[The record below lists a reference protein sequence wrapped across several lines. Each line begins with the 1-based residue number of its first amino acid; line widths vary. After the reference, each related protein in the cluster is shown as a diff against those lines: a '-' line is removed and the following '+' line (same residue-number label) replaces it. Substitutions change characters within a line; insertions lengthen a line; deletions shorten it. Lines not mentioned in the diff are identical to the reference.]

1 MRLAETILLRAEAYL
16 GKSDKVKAAADIN
29 LVRSRAN
36 AKPVD
41 AASVNIDYLLDERA
55 RELVGEEPRRLTLAR
70 LGKLYER
77 VVKYNA
83 VSKNSIKPFHNL
95 LPIPQTA
102 IDANAGAVLKQNEGY

>member
-1 MRLAETILLRAEAYL
+1 
-16 GKSDKVKAAADIN
+16 VKAAADIN
-29 LVRSRAN
+29 LVRARAN
-36 AKPVD
+36 ARPVD